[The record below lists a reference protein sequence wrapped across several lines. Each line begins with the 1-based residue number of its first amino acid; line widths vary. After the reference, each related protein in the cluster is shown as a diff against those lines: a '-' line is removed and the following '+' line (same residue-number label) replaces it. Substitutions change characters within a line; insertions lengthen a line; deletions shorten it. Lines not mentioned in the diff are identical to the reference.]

1 MIITLGT
8 TPAFARTMVFDE
20 VVADDVNRT
29 GEVYEH
35 AAGKGINVAKV
46 VRTLGEEVVAMGFLG
61 GDTGKYIR
69 AQLDTMTIK
78 HAFVEVPTKTR
89 TCITVLDDSNK
100 QVTELI
106 EEAVPVE
113 QPHWDKLRQ
122 TFADL
127 VTHAT
132 LVVLSGSL
140 PPDAPAEFYAE
151 CVRLAHGA
159 NVRCI
164 VDATGE
170 ALGHAI
176 VEKPYVIKPNEDE
189 LADTTGVPIDSDV
202 TLREGL
208 RQVLNAGANWC
219 LVSRGGDPAILGG
232 AEPGQ
237 RLIAMQIRPPEV
249 EVISPIGSGDSL
261 AAGVAV
267 ALARGMSMPDAAR
280 LGVACGAA
288 NAKTL
293 LAGFVKF
300 DDVFE
305 LHPQVQIEA
314 W

>member
-35 AAGKGINVAKV
+35 AAGKAVNVAKV

-61 GDTGKYIR
+61 GETGRFIR
-69 AQLDTMTIK
+69 AQLDALGVK
-78 HAFVEVPTKTR
+78 HAFVEVPAKTR
-89 TCITVLDDSNK
+89 TCVTVIDDSNG
-100 QVTELI
+100 QTTELI
-106 EEAVPVE
+106 EEATPVE
-113 QPHWDKLRQ
+113 APKWADLRRA
-122 TFADL
+122 FADL
-127 VTHAT
+127 VTHANM
-132 LVVLSGSL
+132 VVLSGSL
-140 PPDAPAEFYAE
+140 PPDAPSDFYAE
-151 CVRLAHGA
+151 CIRLAHGA
-159 NVRCI
+159 NVRCV

-170 ALGHAI
+170 PLGHAI
-176 VEKPYVIKPNEDE
+176 VEKPYLIKPNEDE

-208 RQVLNAGANWC
+208 RQVLQGGASWC
-219 LVSRGGDPAILGG
+219 LVSRGGDPAILAG

-237 RLIAMQIRPPEV
+237 RPGAMQIRPPVV
-249 EVISPIGSGDSL
+249 EVVSTIGSGDAT
-261 AAGVAV
+261 AAGVVV

-280 LGVACGAA
+280 LGIACGSA

-293 LAGFVKF
+293 IAGLVKF

-305 LHPQVQIEA
+305 LHPQVQIDA